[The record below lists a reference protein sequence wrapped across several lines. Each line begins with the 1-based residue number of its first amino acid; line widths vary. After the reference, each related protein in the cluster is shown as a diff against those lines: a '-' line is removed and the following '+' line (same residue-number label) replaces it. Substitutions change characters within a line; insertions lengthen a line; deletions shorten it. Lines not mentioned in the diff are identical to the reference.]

1 MSTGVQGSRFTFLD
15 VGMTILK
22 LKQRLTIGSSHYL
35 SGLPVHTQYGVA
47 VHPLMSSV
55 PSFLGLRH
63 FLDSP
68 KTSPRSSSH
77 YLESGLGKKSVHL
90 LLAVSLRMYSS

>member
-1 MSTGVQGSRFTFLD
+1 MAPGGNINSCTPNDNLDLFSGQISQYFSPCQPPLRLLFGLEPIRMSTGVQGSRFTFLD

-47 VHPLMSSV
+47 VHP
-55 PSFLGLRH
+55 
-63 FLDSP
+63 
-68 KTSPRSSSH
+68 
-77 YLESGLGKKSVHL
+77 
-90 LLAVSLRMYSS
+90 